1 MQITRRKART
11 GDLVFATHG
20 WSQAEGESH
29 ATDTAD
35 TAADKVPFAF
45 RETRA
50 PSPDS
55 ARYGSTGKHREIG
68 E

>member
-1 MQITRRKART
+1 
-11 GDLVFATHG
+11 VFATRG